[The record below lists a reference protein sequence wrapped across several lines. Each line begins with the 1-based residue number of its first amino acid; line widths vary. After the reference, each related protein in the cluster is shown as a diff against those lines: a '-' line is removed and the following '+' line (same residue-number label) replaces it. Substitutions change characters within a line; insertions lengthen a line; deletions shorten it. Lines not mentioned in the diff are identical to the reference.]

1 MEVTLGAAVA
11 ALALLLL
18 PLLYERCGSF
28 RFFCKMGFYNGWI
41 LLLALLAI
49 PLCALRGRD
58 VENMKIIR
66 GLMQHVKRLY
76 GIRMEV
82 RGAQHFPPRQPYVV
96 VSNHQSSLDL
106 MGMMEVLPD
115 RCVPIAKRELL
126 YMGAVGVVCWLGGI
140 IFIDRKRTHDAISV
154 MAEAAHTMLSQD
166 VRVWVFP
173 EGTRNHSGSMLPF
186 KRGAFHLAVQ
196 AQVPV
201 VPIVISSY
209 QHFYS
214 KRERRFTPGH
224 CVIQVL
230 PPLPTSGLGPAEVPA
245 LTERV
250 RGAML
255 RTFERLSAELRP
267 RSDRGSDQ
275 GSDPH
280 TDHLTDR
287 PSDHLSDHGSDRLS
301 DRPSDHQTD
310 PGSDPQN
317 DPWSDSTAMSDHWS
331 DHQSDQRSDHQSD
344 QRSDHRSDPQSDH
357 RSDPMAMSDQWSN
370 HQNNR
375 QSDPRSD
382 HQSDPWSDP
391 WSDPQSDQ
399 LGPVAT
405 SDRQSDPQS
414 DPTATSDHQS
424 DHWSDPWSDPQRPTV
439 PHGGTPQ

>member
-1 MEVTLGAAVA
+1 MEVTVGTAAL

-18 PLLYERCGSF
+18 PLLYERWGSF

-106 MGMMEVLPD
+106 LGMMEVLPD

-214 KRERRFTPGH
+214 KRERRFTAGE

-230 PPLPTSGLGPAEVPA
+230 PPLPTLGLAPADVPA

-250 RGAML
+250 RAAML
-255 RTFERLSAELRP
+255 DAFEALSAELRP
-267 RSDRGSDQ
+267 PGTAATPATPATP
-275 GSDPH
+275 G
-280 TDHLTDR
+280 DH
-287 PSDHLSDHGSDRLS
+287 P
-301 DRPSDHQTD
+301 
-310 PGSDPQN
+310 
-317 DPWSDSTAMSDHWS
+317 S
-331 DHQSDQRSDHQSD
+331 DHQSDHAR
-344 QRSDHRSDPQSDH
+344 
-357 RSDPMAMSDQWSN
+357 
-370 HQNNR
+370 
-375 QSDPRSD
+375 SDPRSD
-382 HQSDPWSDP
+382 HQSDRPSDHQSDPRSDPRSDRARSDHLREPGNDRPSDHPRNDHWSDQHNHTATQSDPQSDQHSPMASNDP
-391 WSDPQSDQ
+391 WSDPQC
-399 LGPVAT
+399 PAVT
-405 SDRQSDPQS
+405 QSDPQS
-414 DPTATSDHQS
+414 DPRPCSPTGDPAVGQGLSPK
-424 DHWSDPWSDPQRPTV
+424 WSLD
-439 PHGGTPQ
+439 